1 MAHSGTAEYTSEL
14 LDLIRAAAETAG
26 INMFC
31 DDEFP
36 VSRGGK
42 VDRSSGVK
50 VEVAPPC
57 RAG

>member
-1 MAHSGTAEYTSEL
+1 
-14 LDLIRAAAETAG
+14 
-26 INMFC
+26 MFC

-50 VEVAPPC
+50 VEVRRHVA
-57 RAG
+57 RDSQSAGLGKLFKFNFHAVLSSFK